1 MTYLLQHATRH
12 PALRLARRGARLDL
26 ETLLNRPGYFGDAHI
41 RAFVEDTTERKLRL
55 RRRIP
60 HPRIELEL
68 TDCINEIHLEFDLTT
83 AGHRD
88 NALHQVDTLLEG
100 LAAFRAALAAEAELY
115 AAREETLRRRRFRE
129 RLARL

>member
-1 MTYLLQHATRH
+1 MTYLLQHAARH
-12 PALRLARRGARLDL
+12 PAFRRGVRLDL

-55 RRRIP
+55 RRGVP

-68 TDCINEIHLEFDLTT
+68 TDCTEAIHLEFVLTD
-83 AGHRD
+83 AGHRE
-88 NALHQVDTLLEG
+88 NALHKVDTLLDG
-100 LAAFRAALAAEAELY
+100 LTAFRAALAAEAALY
-115 AAREETLRRRRFRE
+115 AEREDTLRRRRFRE